1 MLLFRDHRALG
12 GGVISIVQI
21 TLTKTLKAIDAS
33 VIFTLELFQC
43 KSRGQELGE
52 LSIVAS

>member
-52 LSIVAS
+52 PSMVAS